1 MSNQLLQ
8 VLVKHTSGITRSITN
23 IVLQYL
29 RLECFLA
36 WFTERSED
44 MIASTSSTSSTD
56 SGPRTCAVLVI
67 DLFRLFMTDKEA
79 TATDFVMF

>member
-1 MSNQLLQ
+1 M
-8 VLVKHTSGITRSITN
+8 KCPTRSTITN

-29 RLECFLA
+29 ECFLA
-36 WFTERSED
+36 WFTKRTED
-44 MIASTSSTSSTD
+44 MIASTSNTSTSTD
-56 SGPRTCAVLVI
+56 SGPGMCAVLVI